1 MADKKPIK
9 KKATKTV
16 DAYTPPIFT
25 NGLTEEDAIRY
36 IANKIQTHRTAGKM
50 GGWTEED
57 LYIRHQ
63 LILNMVSKGMPYMDI
78 RRTLRNIWNI
88 ADSTSGLYIKEAM
101 RYLTQMSDE
110 YRDSVREQQ
119 IAKLERWAEECRI
132 TGKYMEASKFTDQIA
147 KIQGLYQ
154 DNKKVE
160 LTTDGPIKV
169 TFGE

>member
-16 DAYTPPIFT
+16 DAYTPPIFSH
-25 NGLTEEDAIRY
+25 GMTEQQAIEY
-36 IANKIQTHRTAGKM
+36 IARRIDEHRTSNKKA
-50 GGWTEED
+50 GWTDED

-63 LILNMVSKGMPYMDI
+63 LILRLVTQGMLYMDI
-78 RRTLRNIWNI
+78 IRYLRNVWNI
-88 ADSTSGLYIKEAM
+88 AESTAGDYIKMAM
-101 RYLTQMSDE
+101 KYLTQMSDE
-110 YRDSVREQQ
+110 YRDSVREHQ
-119 IAKLERWAEECRI
+119 IAKLERWAEECRL

-160 LTTDGPIKV
+160 LTTDGPINV